1 MNTVPESVLAKLN
14 DLAVM
19 PHVAQQVIDLLRDEN
34 VTARD
39 IQDAV
44 YRDEALTS
52 ALLKT
57 ANSAYYSTIRRITTI
72 RDAVVILGLST
83 VRNLVIAY
91 STKNMYFDA
100 KSLVSKKLWEHA
112 QFVAFVSRSIAKMR
126 KYPVPEEAF
135 VAGLL
140 HDFGKTFMY
149 QMFQKEYELV
159 LTDVYDLK
167 QSFAEPE
174 LRILGYTHADVGR
187 EIAIKWKFSDALIDG
202 IRFHH
207 DMAAAA
213 ESPLAVYINVADALA
228 YHLGFGLYQAPQDFM
243 ALESARTLGLTGADI
258 EAITQE
264 ADTAHKNGE
273 LLFD

>member
-1 MNTVPESVLAKLN
+1 MNNVPEGVLDRLQE
-14 DLAVM
+14 LAVM
-19 PHVAQQVIDLLRDEN
+19 PHVARQVIDLLHDEN
-34 VTARD
+34 VTARE

-57 ANSAYYSTIRRITTI
+57 ANSAYYSTIRRITTV
-72 RDAVVILGLST
+72 RDAVVVLGLST
-83 VRNLVIAY
+83 VRNLVVAY
-91 STKNMYFDA
+91 STKNMYFDS

-112 QFVAFVSRSIAKMR
+112 QFVAFVARSIAKIR

-140 HDFGKTFMY
+140 HDLGKTFMY

-159 LTDVYDLK
+159 LTDVYDMK
-167 QSFAEPE
+167 KSFVDPE
-174 LRILGYTHADVGR
+174 LRILGYTHADIGR

-207 DMAAAA
+207 DMTAAA

-228 YHLGFGLYQAPQDFM
+228 YHLGFGLYQTAHDFTQ
-243 ALESARTLGLTGADI
+243 LESARTLGLTGADI
-258 EAITQE
+258 ETITAE
-264 ADTAHKNGE
+264 ADSAHKNGE